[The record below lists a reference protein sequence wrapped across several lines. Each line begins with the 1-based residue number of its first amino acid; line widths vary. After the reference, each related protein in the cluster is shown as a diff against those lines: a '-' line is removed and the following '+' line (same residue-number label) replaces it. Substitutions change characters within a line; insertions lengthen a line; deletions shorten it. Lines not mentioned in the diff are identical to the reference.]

1 MQMRS
6 GIEHFVE
13 QTLHTFEFDY
23 PNPSTELAPDNPY
36 QLLVATIFSAQSTDK
51 RVRKATLKRCPRNI

>member
-36 QLLVATIFSAQSTDK
+36 QLLVATI
-51 RVRKATLKRCPRNI
+51 